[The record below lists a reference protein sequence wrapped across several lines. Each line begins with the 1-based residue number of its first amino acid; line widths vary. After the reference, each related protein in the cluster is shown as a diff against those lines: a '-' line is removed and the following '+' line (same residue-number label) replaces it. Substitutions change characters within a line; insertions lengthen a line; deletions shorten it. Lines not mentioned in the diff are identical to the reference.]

1 MMNPDRSSED
11 ESSASSRATLISI
24 GSAILAVL
32 MVPVFLYSMGPEGP
46 IKVGDVVFAADRHR
60 VRMIDAGID
69 GEQKHSATC
78 FLEPRVQ
85 LGVQKIGFP
94 PEGLMIAKP
103 LPIETAESPSCS
115 AGKPV
120 AVHAH
125 QVILKADLWGGLRDT
140 LSHFF
145 SRR

>member
-1 MMNPDRSSED
+1 MINSDRSSED
-11 ESSASSRATLISI
+11 ECSVSSPAPLISI

-46 IKVGDVVFAADRHR
+46 IKVGDVVFATDRHR

-69 GEQKHSATC
+69 GEQTHSATC

-85 LGVQKIGFP
+85 LVVQKIGFP

-103 LPIETAESPSCS
+103 LAIETAESPSCS

-120 AVHAH
+120 VVHTH
-125 QVILKADLWGGLRDT
+125 QVTLKADLWGGLRDT
-140 LSHFF
+140 LSYFF